1 MLPKYPKDLHFDLT
15 AKRLKSSR
23 ARSQMYMDIILDK
36 EVEESIV
43 ETAKS
48 LARYFGRSQRFVNS
62 IKWVRTGFLKGYV
75 ELDYFG
81 PDGQPLGIF
90 FEKGTKAHGPVTA
103 PKLHWKDEETGEHI
117 FADWVRGIVAL
128 RIMENAAKMGMP
140 ALKTRL
146 ITKTNKRMEEAKLL

>member
-1 MLPKYPKDLHFDLT
+1 MFT
-15 AKRLKSSR
+15 
-23 ARSQMYMDIILDK
+23 DIILDK

-48 LARYFGRSQRFVNS
+48 LARYFGRSQRFVDS

-81 PDGQPLGIF
+81 PDGEPLGVF
-90 FEKGTKAHGPVTA
+90 FEKGTRDHGPVKA
-103 PKLHWKDEETGEHI
+103 PFLHWKDEKGKDI
-117 FADWVRGIVAL
+117 YAKWVRGIVAL
-128 RIMENAAKMGMP
+128 HIMETAAKMGLP

-146 ITKTNKRMEEAKLL
+146 ANKVSDRMEEARMR

>member
-1 MLPKYPKDLHFDLT
+1 
-15 AKRLKSSR
+15 
-23 ARSQMYMDIILDK
+23 MDIILDK

-48 LARYFGRSQRFVNS
+48 IARYFGRSQRFQDS

-81 PDGQPLGIF
+81 PNGEPLGIY
-90 FEKGTKAHGPVTA
+90 FEKGTKDHGPVTA
-103 PKLHWKDEETGEHI
+103 PFLHWKDEHGKHI
-117 FADWVRGIVAL
+117 YAKWVRGIVSL
-128 RIMENAAKMGMP
+128 RIMEDAARLGIP

-146 ITKTNKRMEEAKLL
+146 IIKTNQRMQDARLL